1 MATVGP
7 VIHRAAAAALALVML
22 LAVARAGADSP
33 RSSGRVGPTLST
45 TPNGRALHPA
55 GRMTAVGDFPSGG
68 ALTPDGRFYWA
79 VDSGHGRDDVQI
91 VDLRTGAVVEVLP
104 LPGAY
109 GGIVFS
115 PGGRAAYVSG
125 EPIGTGHPAGP
136 VRAEGGD
143 AIHVFAVDPQSG
155 RATEADP
162 IQLPPTSGGTAQS
175 HVGASDAAVGATPGA
190 QLGWPQGL

>member
-22 LAVARAGADSP
+22 LAGARAGADSP
-33 RSSGRVGPTLST
+33 GSAGRVGPTLST

-68 ALTPDGRFYWA
+68 ALTPNGRFYWA

-91 VDLRTGAVVEVLP
+91 VDVADGRVVQVLP

-109 GGIVFS
+109 GGIAFA
-115 PGGRAAYVSG
+115 PGGRTAYVSG
-125 EPIGTGHPAGP
+125 EPIGTSHPSGP
-136 VRAEGGD
+136 VKGTAGD
-143 AIHVFAVDPQSG
+143 VIHVFSVDPS
-155 RATEADP
+155 
-162 IQLPPTSGGTAQS
+162 S
-175 HVGASDAAVGATPGA
+175 
-190 QLGWPQGL
+190 